1 LPQETRE
8 AQNMINFL
16 NETLRQIFMGTVT
29 EIESAAQVSFEFPDE
44 DFRSQV
50 KTNGKTMLNVC
61 LVELKENRTA
71 SQETIWPAA
80 DPNTSQRRIDCH
92 YLISAWS
99 PATKSVEPTLDEHA
113 LLYKALAALMSA
125 EPLSPG
131 KVFGATRPPSN
142 FPRSFLNSSLPT
154 MVLPVE
160 PYGKT
165 GEFWNATRSVHWKP
179 TIHLVVTLPV
189 LPEPAT

>member
-1 LPQETRE
+1 
-8 AQNMINFL
+8 MIDFL
-16 NETLRQIFMGTVT
+16 NETLRQLFLGSVA
-29 EIESAAQVSFEFPDE
+29 EIESATQVSFEFPDE

-50 KTNGKTMLNVC
+50 KTNGKTVLNVC

-71 SQETIWPAA
+71 ARGSNWPSADAA
-80 DPNTSQRRIDCH
+80 LLRRIDCH

-113 LLYKALAALMSA
+113 LLYKALAALMRT
-125 EPLSPG
+125 EPLSPL
-131 KVFGATRPPSN
+131 KVFGATQPPTN
-142 FPRSFLNSSLPT
+142 FPHGFLNSSLPT

-165 GEFWNATRSVHWKP
+165 AEFWNATRSVHWKP

-189 LPEPAT
+189 LSESVA

>member
-1 LPQETRE
+1 VPHTR
-8 AQNMINFL
+8 NMINFL
-16 NETLRQIFMGTVT
+16 NETLRQLFLGKVA

-50 KTNGKTMLNVC
+50 KTNGRAMLNVC
-61 LVELKENRTA
+61 LVELKENRTSSPGSNWA
-71 SQETIWPAA
+71 PA
-80 DPNTSQRRIDCH
+80 DVGTLERRIDCH

-113 LLYKALAALMSA
+113 LLYKALAALMRA
-125 EPLSPG
+125 EPLSPL
-131 KVFGATRPPSN
+131 KVFGATRPPAN
-142 FPRSFLNSSLPT
+142 FPSNFLNSSLPT

-160 PYGKT
+160 KYEKT

-179 TIHLVVTLPV
+179 TVHLIVTLPV
-189 LPEPAT
+189 LAEAAA

>member
-1 LPQETRE
+1 
-8 AQNMINFL
+8 MIHFL
-16 NETLRQIFMGTVT
+16 NETLRQLFLGGVA

-50 KTNGKTMLNVC
+50 KTNGRTMLNVC
-61 LVELKENRTA
+61 LVELKENRSAVPGMT
-71 SQETIWPAA
+71 WPAA
-80 DPNTSQRRIDCH
+80 DPGAKQRRIDCH

-113 LLYKALAALMSA
+113 LLYKALAALMGA
-125 EPLSPG
+125 EPLNPL
-131 KVFGATRPPSN
+131 KVFSTTRPPAN

-179 TIHLVVTLPV
+179 TIHLIVTLPV
-189 LPEPAT
+189 LREAA

>member
-1 LPQETRE
+1 
-8 AQNMINFL
+8 MINFL
-16 NETLRQIFMGTVT
+16 NETLRQLFLGGIA

-50 KTNGKTMLNVC
+50 KTNGKTVLNVC
-61 LVELKENRTA
+61 MVELKENRTTA
-71 SQETIWPAA
+71 QGSSWPPGDAGVLL
-80 DPNTSQRRIDCH
+80 RRIDCH
-92 YLISAWS
+92 YLVSAWS

-113 LLYKALAALMSA
+113 LLYKALATLMGA
-125 EPLSPG
+125 EPLSPL

-154 MVLPVE
+154 MILPVE

-179 TIHLVVTLPV
+179 TIHLIVTLPV
-189 LPEPAT
+189 LPEPAA